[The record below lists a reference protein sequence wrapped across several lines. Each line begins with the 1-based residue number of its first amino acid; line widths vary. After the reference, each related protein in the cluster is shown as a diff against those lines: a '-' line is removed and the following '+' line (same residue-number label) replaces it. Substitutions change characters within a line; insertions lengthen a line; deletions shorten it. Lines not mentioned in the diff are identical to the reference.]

1 MEFTYKEREY
11 QSRLVA
17 STVKYFTEIDSY
29 INRENHSVMLL
40 SPCGSGKTVTA
51 MRIIEELYGHDYKKI
66 VFIAHRHRLL
76 KQANDYFTWMNLDKK
91 CKDLDFRAVSIYE
104 KDVAPLR
111 NADLVV
117 FDEAHHSACD
127 SGVRLVGR
135 INPRKTLG
143 LTATNWRS
151 DRIKLVFEKIVE
163 DYGINS
169 LIELGYLS
177 QYNHYLIN
185 KWSPDEVVS
194 VYLKDVDKFGK
205 SIMFFH
211 TSEESEYAVSLL
223 KAAGIKAAS
232 VYGTMSEESRE
243 LIYTRFEMGEIK
255 VICNLMLLTE
265 GIDFPDLQSVFVKP
279 SVKGLTIQMGG
290 RVLRLATGK
299 TIANIVQVAGDGY
312 SFARVAKSL
321 NSYVQKGD
329 KWTQTSFSKEFITQL
344 TEETLKY
351 RLSLA
356 KNATAMESMKFNINQ
371 KEQEQFAFINEHRR
385 LYNQVPD
392 LEELAAITEGAEN
405 G

>member
-163 DYGINS
+163 DYSINS

-223 KAAGIKAAS
+223 KAAG
-232 VYGTMSEESRE
+232 M
-243 LIYTRFEMGEIK
+243 LIARF
-255 VICNLMLLTE
+255 
-265 GIDFPDLQSVFVKP
+265 
-279 SVKGLTIQMGG
+279 
-290 RVLRLATGK
+290 
-299 TIANIVQVAGDGY
+299 Y
-312 SFARVAKSL
+312 
-321 NSYVQKGD
+321 Y
-329 KWTQTSFSKEFITQL
+329 
-344 TEETLKY
+344 
-351 RLSLA
+351 
-356 KNATAMESMKFNINQ
+356 
-371 KEQEQFAFINEHRR
+371 
-385 LYNQVPD
+385 
-392 LEELAAITEGAEN
+392 
-405 G
+405 